1 MSGERATSV
10 LVVGAGPV
18 GLTLGLDVARRGI
31 NVTIIEQRGKG
42 EPPDPKRNHVAAR
55 SMEIFRRLG
64 VAAKLRNAGLPEDY
78 PHSVAYRTSFTGRE
92 FGRIHIPCRRD
103 RFTDRTGADSDWPT
117 PELPHRI
124 NQLFLEPILFAHV
137 ADQPRVRILNRT
149 SVDTFEQSDDEV
161 ITIVRDLDTDQTKR
175 ISSRYLIGCDGA
187 RSAVRR

>member
-103 RFTDRTGADSDWPT
+103 RFTDRTGVASDWPT

-124 NQLFLEPILFAHV
+124 NQLMLEPILFDHV
-137 ADQPRVRILNRT
+137 AATPRVKIVNRVAIESFAQHEDRIT
-149 SVDTFEQSDDEV
+149 AVA
-161 ITIVRDLDTDQTKR
+161 RDLDSDEVHH
-175 ISSRYLIGCDGA
+175 Y
-187 RSAVRR
+187 